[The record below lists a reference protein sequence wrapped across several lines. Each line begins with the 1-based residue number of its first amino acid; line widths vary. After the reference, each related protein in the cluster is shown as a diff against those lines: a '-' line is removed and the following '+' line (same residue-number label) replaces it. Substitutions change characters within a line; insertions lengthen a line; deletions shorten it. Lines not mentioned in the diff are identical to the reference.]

1 MEKEKSQK
9 VLLEK
14 VKSVIYIKAK
24 VAEKTILSCG
34 PLDYICDT
42 FGVAHPLIPKNLTT
56 FIRQRLKADSVKR
69 LTKKQWL
76 EEKSKIADSGGNV
89 IFL

>member
-1 MEKEKSQK
+1 MEKEKSRK

-14 VKSVIYIKAK
+14 VENPLYVKACVGDK
-24 VAEKTILSCG
+24 VILSCG

-42 FGVAHPLIPKNLTT
+42 FGVAHPLFAKNLTL
-56 FIRQRLKADSVKR
+56 FIKQRLKADSVER
-69 LTKKQWL
+69 LTKKQWVM
-76 EEKSKIADSGGNV
+76 EKSKIADSGGNV

>member
-1 MEKEKSQK
+1 MKKEKSRK

-24 VAEKTILSCG
+24 VADKTILSCG

-76 EEKSKIADSGGNV
+76 EEKSKISDSGGNV
-89 IFL
+89 ILL